1 MRFFL
6 RFLITA
12 VAVYVLIEYRYLSGI
27 VLERWNA
34 SLLIFIFILWLVNLV
49 LGWILRLITFPIRIL
64 SLWLVGSLIS
74 IFIVKFTDKFV
85 TGVDITEWKSVVII
99 ALVMWIVTS
108 LLS

>member
-12 VAVYVLIEYRYLSGI
+12 VAVYVLIEYGYLSGI